1 VVVKAVV
8 IVKDHFDERMSSVVS
23 NVFDSLQ
30 IIRSDEDVVS
40 LIYMD
45 PPDIILIDRTYLLE
59 HDSSIVQE
67 FRSNTIYGHLPIVAI
82 YNEEDLSSSISLQ
95 DIPLDDFIISTHN
108 ELVIEQRLRFISLRA
123 RRELDTNPL
132 TRLPGNESI
141 IRYIQQMFD
150 AGIEVAISWADI
162 DNFKPYNDRYGFS
175 RGDEVLLAT
184 ARIITNAV
192 KEIKREDTFVGHV
205 GGDDFVFICPIS
217 NIRSLCEEIISRFD
231 MVIRNFYN
239 DEDLEQGGIIS
250 KDRSGETKKFPVMSI
265 SLAVIMNEEKRYK
278 HYGHASQEATEIK
291 RYVKGIDGSNYM
303 IDRRGK
309 KR

>member
-1 VVVKAVV
+1 MKAVV
-8 IVKDHFDERMSSVVS
+8 IVKDRFDEGLSNVVS
-23 NVFDSLQ
+23 EVFDSVQ
-30 IIRSDEDVVS
+30 ILRSDEDIVS

-45 PPDIILIDRTYLLE
+45 PPDIIIVDRSYLLK
-59 HDSSIVQE
+59 HDNTIVRE
-67 FRSNTIYGHLPIVAI
+67 FRTNTIYGHLPIVSI
-82 YNEEDLSSSISLQ
+82 YDEEDLPDVSWL
-95 DIPLDDFIISTHN
+95 DMPVDDFILTTDS
-108 ELVIEQRLRFISLRA
+108 EPVIKARLEFISQRA
-123 RRELDTNPL
+123 KRELDTNPL

-141 IRYIQQMFD
+141 IRHIQQMFD
-150 AGIEVAISWADI
+150 RGNEVAIAWVDI

-192 KEIKREDTFVGHV
+192 KEIKQEDTFVGHV
-205 GGDDFVFICPIS
+205 GGDDFVFICPIGY
-217 NIRSLCEEIISRFD
+217 IRQLCEEIISRFD

-239 DEDLEQGGIIS
+239 DDDLEQGVIVS
-250 KDRSGETKKFPVMSI
+250 KSRNGETKKFPVMSI
-265 SLAVIMNEEKRYK
+265 SVAVVMNEEKRYK

-291 RYVKGIDGSNYM
+291 RYVKGIEGSNYM

>member
-1 VVVKAVV
+1 MKAVV
-8 IVKDHFDERMSSVVS
+8 IVKDQLDERISSLIHEQ
-23 NVFDSLQ
+23 FDSLQ
-30 IIRSDEDVVS
+30 LIESNEDVVS

-45 PPDIILIDRTYLLE
+45 PPDIILIERSYLLD
-59 HDSSIVQE
+59 HDGSIVQE

-82 YNEEDLSSSISLQ
+82 FTEDDLTDISW
-95 DIPLDDFIISTHN
+95 DDVPLEDFIISTDS
-108 ELVIEQRLRFISLRA
+108 ELAIKKRIQFIAQRAGREQ
-123 RRELDTNPL
+123 DTNPL

-141 IRYIQQMFD
+141 IRHIQQMFD
-150 AGIEVAISWADI
+150 AGSEIAIAWVDI

-192 KEIKREDTFVGHV
+192 KEIKQNDTFVGHV
-205 GGDDFVFICPIS
+205 GGDDFVFISPIS
-217 NIRSLCEEIISRFD
+217 GIRPLCEEIISRFD

-239 DEDLEQGGIIS
+239 DDDLEAGGIIS
-250 KDRSGETKKFPVMSI
+250 TARSGETRKFPVMSI
-265 SLAVIMNEEKRYK
+265 SIAVVMNEEKRYK

-291 RYVKGIDGSNYM
+291 HYVKSIEGSNYM

-309 KR
+309 NR